1 MVLINGSGSFL
12 PSSSSLL
19 PTSRPYRMSNTPR
32 TGIELL
38 AETKV
43 VLARAQAN
51 RTAEA
56 VVRYLTSSETDNDN
70 DIYDT
75 EQEVSQGS
83 SAVNEEVSQGSSAV
97 NGEVWERHDSAI
109 SSDIIFTRSGG
120 ETLSISKSPGGDRWL
135 ILYDEPT
142 DLPA

>member
-38 AETKV
+38 AATKE

-56 VVRYLTSSETDNDN
+56 VVRYLTSSETDNDRDN
-70 DIYDT
+70 YDT
-75 EQEVSQGS
+75 DQEVSQGS
-83 SAVNEEVSQGSSAV
+83 SAG
-97 NGEVWERHDSAI
+97 NGELWERHDSAN

-120 ETLSISKSPGGDRWL
+120 ETLTISKSPGGDRWL

>member
-1 MVLINGSGSFL
+1 MVLLNGSGSFL

-38 AETKV
+38 AATKE

-83 SAVNEEVSQGSSAV
+83 SAGS
-97 NGEVWERHDSAI
+97 GELWERHDSAN

>member
-1 MVLINGSGSFL
+1 MVLLTGSGSFL

-19 PTSRPYRMSNTPR
+19 PTSRPSRMSNIPR
-32 TGIELL
+32 SGIELL
-38 AETKV
+38 AATKE

-56 VVRYLTSSETDNDN
+56 VVRYLTSSETDNDRDN
-70 DIYDT
+70 YDT
-75 EQEVSQGS
+75 DQEVSQGS
-83 SAVNEEVSQGSSAV
+83 SAG
-97 NGEVWERHDSAI
+97 NGELWERHDSAN

-120 ETLSISKSPGGDRWL
+120 ETLTISKSPGGDRWL

>member
-1 MVLINGSGSFL
+1 MVLLTGSGSFL

-32 TGIELL
+32 SGIELL
-38 AETKV
+38 AATKE

-56 VVRYLTSSETDNDN
+56 VVRYLTSSETDNDRDN
-70 DIYDT
+70 YDT
-75 EQEVSQGS
+75 DQEVSQGS
-83 SAVNEEVSQGSSAV
+83 SAG
-97 NGEVWERHDSAI
+97 NGELWERHDSAN

-120 ETLSISKSPGGDRWL
+120 ETLTISKSPGGDRWL

>member
-1 MVLINGSGSFL
+1 
-12 PSSSSLL
+12 
-19 PTSRPYRMSNTPR
+19 MSNTPR

-38 AETKV
+38 AATKV

-97 NGEVWERHDSAI
+97 NGELWERHDSAI